1 MATTSRENT
10 ADAGNQAMKALID
23 RAVRSG
29 GFAIGPVDA
38 QDQPSWA
45 TGLIEQFNEAGP
57 KRCCPHLASGDL
69 VSLWISLAP
78 DLLACLDCEGELIK
92 KIEGRLGHG
101 LEDEPGRCSACGE
114 VGLVRGATIAVGPY
128 LLRGLICAAC
138 ESTSPPRPETDSED
152 NLSDQDFAVPKG
164 LAVLDLPPI
173 RIDRRALGATTDR
186 QDFDEKGWEML
197 ARSGKLAERLIAST
211 EEKQE
216 EGLDLDQAVIGGLL
230 IRSAKLTRAI
240 FDSTQAEESEAHAT
254 LSRSLAETTATLRWL
269 IQKGDPTSF
278 RRFRA
283 DSLARW
289 RGFLGEMDGESEKE
303 SQSAQ
308 ALREKVESYV
318 KAELDSAGLTWDD
331 VPLKPNSWGPSARQQ
346 FEDLGQGSVYNV
358 LFATHSSYVHPT
370 WHEIR
375 SFHLA
380 PAPNGFHLDPS
391 YAGMVPVA
399 AFVLARLVAEACTA
413 AATVLPNNLDSD
425 ALAEVVEHTVH
436 ASHILSVEFGD
447 FIARGCLDDQFER
460 QLAIPEG

>member
-1 MATTSRENT
+1 MASTSRENT
-10 ADAGNQAMKALID
+10 AVAGNQAMKALID

-45 TGLIEQFNEAGP
+45 AGLIEQFNDAGP

-69 VSLWISLAP
+69 VSLWIPLAP

-92 KIEGRLGHG
+92 KIEDRLGHG
-101 LEDEPGRCSACGE
+101 LKDEPGKCSACGE
-114 VGLVRGATIAVGPY
+114 AGLVRGATIAVGSY

-138 ESTSPPRPETDSED
+138 ESTSLPLETNSKEG
-152 NLSDQDFAVPKG
+152 LKDQDLAVPKG

-197 ARSGKLAERLIAST
+197 ARAGKLAERLIAST
-211 EEKQE
+211 EEKQG

-254 LSRSLAETTATLRWL
+254 LSRSLAETTTTLRWL
-269 IQKGDPTSF
+269 IQKGDRVSF

-289 RGFLGEMDGESEKE
+289 RGFLGEMDDEQEEE

-308 ALREKVESYV
+308 AIREKVESYV

-331 VPLKPNSWGPSARQQ
+331 IPLKPNSWGPSARQQ

-370 WHEIR
+370 WHEVR

-399 AFVLARLVAEACTA
+399 AFLLARLVAEACKA
-413 AATVLPNNLDSD
+413 AATMLPNDLDSD
-425 ALAEVVEHTVH
+425 ALTEVVDHTVD
-436 ASHILSVEFGD
+436 ASQILSVEFGD